1 MNILKIFYIEIG
13 FNVMTRPNK
22 KIKLS
27 LLDKIK
33 HNVSTHLMDIGRGR
47 LHTIPSTDYNHISYD
62 GGTAQRTYFMDRD
75 SQKRIFLRD
84 GYIEDTSKNY
94 GLVKKAVNNRNIPIY
109 QRSPDDEKR
118 KNIIPIGNTYNNWY
132 GKEKAELIHAGSYPT
147 TIYINNSNNKL
158 YQKAWD
164 LNDYGDIAGTKAG
177 TGSIYKLLD
186 KIKANF
192 ADLVGSP
199 VVVTSG
205 ISEIGDVNSI
215 LQKYDYN
222 DTPIIKIL
230 DSYYKSKGLERF
242 SDYKTIPLKDINGTI
257 IKDHYGNTIT
267 HNIPF
272 QYYGLPEV
280 TITAKKQRK
289 TLSGKY

>member
-1 MNILKIFYIEIG
+1 MNTLKIFYIEIG
-13 FNVMTRPNK
+13 FNIMNKPNK

-33 HNVSTHLMDIGRGR
+33 HNVSTLLMDIGRGQ
-47 LHTIPSTDYNHISYD
+47 LSTIPSTDYKHIGYD

-109 QRSPDDEKR
+109 QRAPDDEKR
-118 KNIIPIGNTYNNWY
+118 ENLIPIGNVYNYWY
-132 GKEKAELIHAGSYPT
+132 GKPEADLIHAGSYPT
-147 TIYINNSNNKL
+147 TIYINPNTKKI

-164 LNDYGDIAGTKAG
+164 LNDYGDSAGGNGASSKY
-177 TGSIYKLLD
+177 TGFK
-186 KIKANF
+186 KFKANLS
-192 ADLVGSP
+192 DKLGSP

-205 ISEIGDVNSI
+205 ISEVGDF
-215 LQKYDYN
+215 N
-222 DTPIIKIL
+222 DLFNDSGKENIIKMV
-230 DSYYKSKGLERF
+230 DDFYKSKGLRRF
-242 SDYKTIPLKDINGTI
+242 ANSKKEQLYDFYGKPIIDINGKPI
-257 IKDHYGNTIT
+257 M
-267 HNIPF
+267 F
-272 QYYGLPEV
+272 ESYYQDYALPEV
-280 TITAKKQRK
+280 IITGKRKRK

>member
-1 MNILKIFYIEIG
+1 MNTLKIFYIEIG
-13 FNVMTRPNK
+13 FNIMNKPNK

-33 HNVSTHLMDIGRGR
+33 HNVSTLLMDIGRGQ
-47 LHTIPSTDYNHISYD
+47 LSTIPSTDYKHIGYD

-109 QRSPDDEKR
+109 QRAPDDEKR
-118 KNIIPIGNTYNNWY
+118 ENLIPIGNVYNYWY
-132 GKEKAELIHAGSYPT
+132 GKPEADLIHAGSYPT
-147 TIYINNSNNKL
+147 TIYINPNTKKI

-164 LNDYGDIAGTKAG
+164 LNDYGDSAGGNGASSKY
-177 TGSIYKLLD
+177 TGFK
-186 KIKANF
+186 KFKANLS
-192 ADLVGSP
+192 DKLGSP

-205 ISEIGDVNSI
+205 ISEVGDFNDLFNNSST
-215 LQKYDYN
+215 KN
-222 DTPIIKIL
+222 IIKMV
-230 DSYYKSKGLERF
+230 DDFYKSKGLRRF
-242 SDYKTIPLKDINGTI
+242 ANSKKEQLYDFYGKPIIDINGKPI
-257 IKDHYGNTIT
+257 M
-267 HNIPF
+267 F
-272 QYYGLPEV
+272 ESYYQDYALPEV
-280 TITAKKQRK
+280 IITGKRKRK

>member
-1 MNILKIFYIEIG
+1 MNK
-13 FNVMTRPNK
+13 PNK

-33 HNVSTHLMDIGRGR
+33 HNVSTLLMDIGRGR
-47 LHTIPSTDYNHISYD
+47 LHTIPTTDYKHIIYD

-109 QRSPDDEKR
+109 QRAPDDEKR
-118 KNIIPIGNTYNNWY
+118 ENLIPIGNVYNSWY
-132 GKEKAELIHAGSYPT
+132 GKPEANLIHAGSYPT
-147 TIYINNSNNKL
+147 AIYINPNTKKI

-164 LNDYGDIAGTKAG
+164 LNDYGNSVGGNGTSSRY
-177 TGSIYKLLD
+177 TGFEKL
-186 KIKANF
+186 KANL
-192 ADLVGSP
+192 ADKLGSP

-205 ISEIGDVNSI
+205 ISEVGDI
-215 LQKYDYN
+215 N
-222 DTPIIKIL
+222 DLFNDLGKENIIKMV
-230 DSYYKSKGLERF
+230 DDFYKSKGLRRF
-242 SDYKTIPLKDINGTI
+242 TTNIKKEQLHDFYGKPVIGLDRKPIMFEYYYQDYA
-257 IKDHYGNTIT
+257 
-267 HNIPF
+267 
-272 QYYGLPEV
+272 LPEV
-280 TITAKKQRK
+280 IITGKRKRK

>member
-1 MNILKIFYIEIG
+1 MNTLKIFYIEIG
-13 FNVMTRPNK
+13 FNVMNKPNK

-33 HNVSTHLMDIGRGR
+33 HNVSTLLMDIGRGQ
-47 LHTIPSTDYNHISYD
+47 LSTIPSTNYKHIGYD

-109 QRSPDDEKR
+109 QRAPDDEKR
-118 KNIIPIGNTYNNWY
+118 ENLIPIGNVYNYWY
-132 GKEKAELIHAGSYPT
+132 GKPEADLIHAGSYPT
-147 TIYINNSNNKL
+147 AIYINPNTKKI

-164 LNDYGDIAGTKAG
+164 LNDYGDSAGGNGASSKY
-177 TGSIYKLLD
+177 TGFRKF
-186 KIKANF
+186 KANLS
-192 ADLVGSP
+192 DKLGSP

-205 ISEIGDVNSI
+205 ISEVGDINALYKRS
-215 LQKYDYN
+215 
-222 DTPIIKIL
+222 DTKGIIKMV
-230 DSYYKSKGLERF
+230 DNFYESKGLKRF
-242 SDYKTIPLKDINGTI
+242 TNVKEEQLNDINGKPMI
-257 IKDHYGNTIT
+257 DINGKPIMFESSYQDYA
-267 HNIPF
+267 
-272 QYYGLPEV
+272 LPEV
-280 TITAKKQRK
+280 IITGKRKRK

>member
-1 MNILKIFYIEIG
+1 MSK
-13 FNVMTRPNK
+13 PNK

-33 HNVSTHLMDIGRGR
+33 HNVSTLLMDIGRGQ
-47 LHTIPSTDYNHISYD
+47 LHTIPTTDYKHIIYD

-109 QRSPDDEKR
+109 QMAPDDEKR
-118 KNIIPIGNTYNNWY
+118 ENLIPIGNVYNSWY
-132 GKEKAELIHAGSYPT
+132 GKPEASLIHAGSYPT
-147 TIYINNSNNKL
+147 AIYINPNTKKI

-164 LNDYGDIAGTKAG
+164 LNDYGTSVGGNGASSEY
-177 TGSIYKLLD
+177 TGFEKL
-186 KIKANF
+186 KANL
-192 ADLVGSP
+192 ADKLGSP

-205 ISEIGDVNSI
+205 ISEVGDF
-215 LQKYDYN
+215 N
-222 DTPIIKIL
+222 DLFNDPGKENIIKMV
-230 DSYYKSKGLERF
+230 DDFYKSKGLRRF
-242 SDYKTIPLKDINGTI
+242 ITNIKKEQLNDFYGKPVIGLDRKPIIFESYYQDYA
-257 IKDHYGNTIT
+257 
-267 HNIPF
+267 
-272 QYYGLPEV
+272 LPEV
-280 TITAKKQRK
+280 IITGKRKRK

>member
-1 MNILKIFYIEIG
+1 MDK
-13 FNVMTRPNK
+13 PNK

-33 HNVSTHLMDIGRGR
+33 HNVSTLLMDIGRGR
-47 LHTIPSTDYNHISYD
+47 LHTIPTTDYENIIYD

-109 QRSPDDEKR
+109 QRAPDDEKR
-118 KNIIPIGNTYNNWY
+118 ENLIPIGNVYNSWY
-132 GKEKAELIHAGSYPT
+132 GKQEANLLHAGSYPT
-147 TIYINNSNNKL
+147 AIYINPNTKKI

-164 LNDYGDIAGTKAG
+164 LNDYGTSVGGNGASSGY
-177 TGSIYKLLD
+177 TGFEKL
-186 KIKANF
+186 KANL
-192 ADLVGSP
+192 ADKLGSP

-205 ISEIGDVNSI
+205 ISEVGDF
-215 LQKYDYN
+215 N
-222 DTPIIKIL
+222 DLFNDLGKENIIKMV
-230 DSYYKSKGLERF
+230 DDFYKSKGLRRF
-242 SDYKTIPLKDINGTI
+242 ITN
-257 IKDHYGNTIT
+257 IKKEQLNDFYGNPVIGLDGKP
-267 HNIPF
+267 IIF
-272 QYYGLPEV
+272 ESYYQDYALPEV
-280 TITAKKQRK
+280 IITGKRKRK

>member
-1 MNILKIFYIEIG
+1 MN
-13 FNVMTRPNK
+13 RPNK

-33 HNVSTHLMDIGRGR
+33 HNASTFLMNIGRGQ
-47 LHTIPSTDYNHISYD
+47 LSTIPSTDYNHIGYD

-109 QRSPDDEKR
+109 QRAPDDEKR
-118 KNIIPIGNTYNNWY
+118 ENLIPIGNIYNSWY
-132 GKEKAELIHAGSYPT
+132 GKPEANLIHAGSYPT
-147 TIYINNSNNKL
+147 AIYINPNTKKI

-164 LNDYGDIAGTKAG
+164 LNDYGDSVGGNGASSKY
-177 TGSIYKLLD
+177 TGFRKL
-186 KIKANF
+186 KANL
-192 ADLVGSP
+192 ADKLGSP

-205 ISEIGDVNSI
+205 ISEVGDF
-215 LQKYDYN
+215 N
-222 DTPIIKIL
+222 DLFNDLGKENIIKMV
-230 DSYYKSKGLERF
+230 DDFYKSKGLKRF
-242 SDYKTIPLKDINGTI
+242 TTNIKKEPLHDFYGKPVIGLDGKPVIFEYYYQDYA
-257 IKDHYGNTIT
+257 
-267 HNIPF
+267 
-272 QYYGLPEV
+272 LPEV
-280 TITAKKQRK
+280 IITGKRKRK

>member
-1 MNILKIFYIEIG
+1 MSK
-13 FNVMTRPNK
+13 PNK

-33 HNVSTHLMDIGRGR
+33 HNVSTLLMDIGRGQ
-47 LHTIPSTDYNHISYD
+47 LSTIPSTDYKHIGYD

-109 QRSPDDEKR
+109 QRAPDDEKR
-118 KNIIPIGNTYNNWY
+118 ENLIPIGNVYNYWY
-132 GKEKAELIHAGSYPT
+132 GKPEADLIHAGSYPT
-147 TIYINNSNNKL
+147 AIYINPNTKKI

-164 LNDYGDIAGTKAG
+164 LNDYGDSAEGNGASSKY
-177 TGSIYKLLD
+177 TGFK
-186 KIKANF
+186 KFKANLS
-192 ADLVGSP
+192 DKLGSP

-205 ISEIGDVNSI
+205 ISEVGDF
-215 LQKYDYN
+215 N
-222 DTPIIKIL
+222 DLFNDPGKENIIKMV
-230 DSYYKSKGLERF
+230 DDFYKSKGLRRF
-242 SDYKTIPLKDINGTI
+242 ITN
-257 IKDHYGNTIT
+257 IKKEQLNDFYGNPVIDLDRKPV
-267 HNIPF
+267 IF
-272 QYYGLPEV
+272 ESYYQDYALPEV
-280 TITAKKQRK
+280 IITGKRKRK

>member
-1 MNILKIFYIEIG
+1 MNK
-13 FNVMTRPNK
+13 PNK

-33 HNVSTHLMDIGRGR
+33 HNVSTLLMDIGRGQ
-47 LHTIPSTDYNHISYD
+47 LSTIPSTDYKHIGYD

-109 QRSPDDEKR
+109 QRAPDDEKR
-118 KNIIPIGNTYNNWY
+118 ENLIPIGNVYNYWY
-132 GKEKAELIHAGSYPT
+132 GKPEADLIHAGSYPT
-147 TIYINNSNNKL
+147 AIYINPNTKKI

-164 LNDYGDIAGTKAG
+164 LNDYGDSAGGNGASSKY
-177 TGSIYKLLD
+177 TGFRKF
-186 KIKANF
+186 KANLS
-192 ADLVGSP
+192 DKLGSP

-205 ISEIGDVNSI
+205 ISEVGDINALYKRS
-215 LQKYDYN
+215 
-222 DTPIIKIL
+222 DTKDIIKMV
-230 DSYYKSKGLERF
+230 DDFYESKGLKRF
-242 SDYKTIPLKDINGTI
+242 TNVKEEQLNDISGKPMIDINGKPI
-257 IKDHYGNTIT
+257 IFESSYQDYA
-267 HNIPF
+267 
-272 QYYGLPEV
+272 LPEV
-280 TITAKKQRK
+280 IITGKRKRK

>member
-13 FNVMTRPNK
+13 FNVMNKPNK

-33 HNVSTHLMDIGRGR
+33 HNTSALLMDIGRGQ
-47 LHTIPSTDYNHISYD
+47 LHTIPTTNYEHIIYD

-109 QRSPDDEKR
+109 QMAPDDEKR
-118 KNIIPIGNTYNNWY
+118 ENLIPIGNIYNEWY
-132 GKEKAELIHAGSYPT
+132 GKEKARLIHAGSYPT
-147 TIYINNSNNKL
+147 AIYINPNTKKI

-164 LNDYGDIAGTKAG
+164 LNDYGTSSVGNGASSRYTAFRKF
-177 TGSIYKLLD
+177 
-186 KIKANF
+186 KANL
-192 ADLVGSP
+192 ADKLGSP

-205 ISEIGDVNSI
+205 ISEVGDF
-215 LQKYDYN
+215 N
-222 DTPIIKIL
+222 DLFNDLGKENIIKMV
-230 DSYYKSKGLERF
+230 DDFYKSKGLRRF
-242 SDYKTIPLKDINGTI
+242 ITNIKKEQLNDFYGRPVIGLDGKPIIFESYYQDYA
-257 IKDHYGNTIT
+257 
-267 HNIPF
+267 
-272 QYYGLPEV
+272 LPEV
-280 TITAKKQRK
+280 IITGKRKRK

>member
-13 FNVMTRPNK
+13 FNVMNKPNK

-33 HNVSTHLMDIGRGR
+33 HNVSTLLMDIGRGQ
-47 LHTIPSTDYNHISYD
+47 LSTIPSTDYKHIGYD

-109 QRSPDDEKR
+109 QRAPDDEKR
-118 KNIIPIGNTYNNWY
+118 ENLIPIGNVYNYWY
-132 GKEKAELIHAGSYPT
+132 GKPKADLIHAGSYPT
-147 TIYINNSNNKL
+147 AIYINPNTKKI

-164 LNDYGDIAGTKAG
+164 LNDYGDSAGGNGASSKY
-177 TGSIYKLLD
+177 TGFK
-186 KIKANF
+186 KFKANLS
-192 ADLVGSP
+192 DKLGSP

-205 ISEIGDVNSI
+205 ISEVGDI
-215 LQKYDYN
+215 N
-222 DTPIIKIL
+222 DLYKRSDTKDIIKMV
-230 DSYYKSKGLERF
+230 DDFYESKGLKRF
-242 SDYKTIPLKDINGTI
+242 TNVKEEQLNDISGKPMIDINGKPI
-257 IKDHYGNTIT
+257 IFESSYQDYA
-267 HNIPF
+267 
-272 QYYGLPEV
+272 LPEV
-280 TITAKKQRK
+280 IITGKRKRK